1 MERRKVE
8 VFCHSLDEEIG
19 LVGRETEESERERLV
34 LRARNETDSAVLEIL
49 LNLCELVLG
58 TGANGCCWVHI
69 ANVLN

>member
-1 MERRKVE
+1 ME

>member
-1 MERRKVE
+1 M
-8 VFCHSLDEEIG
+8 LDEEIG

-58 TGANGCCWVHI
+58 TGTNNGCAHI
-69 ANVLN
+69 IVCFN

>member
-8 VFCHSLDEEIG
+8 VFSHSLDEDIG
-19 LVGRETEESERERLV
+19 LVRGETKESERERLV

-58 TGANGCCWVHI
+58 TGANNCCAH
-69 ANVLN
+69 NTYVLN